1 MDPDVLD
8 RRGLAEHVGAFEV
21 SKRGAEF
28 TPGLVPGG
36 GVEFVLHERADASGE
51 AEGEVHREAPDAV
64 GMGVILV
71 SRCLSELNETAEVE
85 RLL

>member
-1 MDPDVLD
+1 
-8 RRGLAEHVGAFEV
+8 
-21 SKRGAEF
+21 
-28 TPGLVPGG
+28 
-36 GVEFVLHERADASGE
+36 LHERADASGE